1 MEEFT
6 DKRIQRSKEILKSTF
21 MTLLEHKDVNDI
33 SVTEIVKT
41 ANYNRGTFYNNFGTK
56 EILLD
61 EIIKETLDELKSEI
75 RKPYNR
81 TLRVNLLEMKPEDIS
96 VFHYFIREK
105 RLYSILLS
113 THIHVDFRHQLA
125 KTIEDLFMKEYN
137 FEISEMLHL
146 KSSWLYVYRAHGVAA
161 VMIRWLENG
170 CVESPLEM
178 SNQILLLMVTDTSTF
193 INKNMVDR

>member
-33 SVTEIVKT
+33 SVTEIVKK

-81 TLRVNLLEMKPEDIS
+81 TLKVNLLEMKPEDIS

-178 SNQILLLMVTDTSTF
+178 SNQILLLMVTDASTF
-193 INKNMVDR
+193 INKNMIDQ

>member
-1 MEEFT
+1 
-6 DKRIQRSKEILKSTF
+6 
-21 MTLLEHKDVNDI
+21 
-33 SVTEIVKT
+33 
-41 ANYNRGTFYNNFGTK
+41 
-56 EILLD
+56 
-61 EIIKETLDELKSEI
+61 
-75 RKPYNR
+75 
-81 TLRVNLLEMKPEDIS
+81 MKPEDIS

-125 KTIEDLFMKEYN
+125 KTIEDLFIKEYN
-137 FEISEMLHL
+137 FETSEMLHL

-193 INKNMVDR
+193 INKNMVDQ

>member
-21 MTLLEHKDVNDI
+21 MTLLEHKDFNDI

-61 EIIKETLDELKSEI
+61 EIIKDTLDELKSEI

-105 RLYSILLS
+105 RLYTILLS
-113 THIHVDFRHQLA
+113 AHIHVDFRHKLA
-125 KTIEDLFMKEYN
+125 KTIEDLFIKEYN

-170 CVESPLEM
+170 CMESPLEM

-193 INKNMVDR
+193 INKNMVDQ